1 MATQYDLFARFNF
14 KGQPGTGQVGRAS
27 RAFRTLKRNA
37 HAARASIQRIGG
49 GLRQLTFVAAGA
61 AMAVGLIVKKTM
73 DFNKQMSVVK
83 SVTQATGKNYA
94 RLRSRALQMGAATSF
109 TAKEAGEGMEAL
121 GRASLTTGEIIS
133 AIQPT
138 LNMAAADTMDL
149 GSAAKIVASSMKQ
162 FQLQADK
169 ANMITDVLA
178 YTSAKSNTN
187 VSELGEA
194 LKYAG
199 ATAFGAGQSFENTV
213 GSLAMLANIGIKGS
227 MAGTTLKN
235 ALVKLTR
242 QGSAARKLFGGKK
255 GLNDALTD
263 THGKMRPINQIILVA
278 VGRLRKIKNEATR
291 TKLAFEIFGIRGK
304 AAMDAFMAADP
315 ASLAKHFEDIGNKA
329 TGMASKMAKARLDNL
344 AGDLTLLKSAAEG
357 VAISIG
363 SMIVPSLRQLISA
376 GTGKGGAIAFFQG
389 LAGAITMVNTGAKQ
403 SAVAKKYGGT
413 IAQIAFGIKEA
424 IAGVKEAF
432 VEVGKTIKPI
442 FKKFFGGGK
451 NTIKIIAKIVTK
463 ALLFLTV
470 LAPIAIG
477 LGAVSMAAG
486 GVFKMIS
493 GGLGILK
500 VAFSPLGLTIG
511 IVAIAIKTLKREG
524 ESTFGFMHRMVKG
537 IATAFG
543 PIISALK
550 WMVKHV
556 GVLGTVVG
564 AGLAVKGGRMLLGG
578 LLSRRGGAAGGGVM
592 GKLGAAVSGA
602 QQVFVV
608 NWPLGGL
615 GGVGG
620 AGAGAAGAAAR
631 GGAATRGVA
640 AAAIVGKLAAP
651 LMLLTTGVA
660 IGHDLVQMARGE
672 FKATRG
678 WSTMASLL
686 PEKIKRAIER
696 REEGPSFEAIMS
708 KIMVSATKKIA
719 VEARMAK
726 KKDVIQAPV
735 MIGRTISEFAA
746 TGGEARPETMKAF
759 AAQVVPFLKRQVE
772 TAKWTPKGAARE
784 MVETGI
790 KGQTL
795 ARFLKNLTEE
805 QKKAYKFTPE
815 MLASLKRLGEK
826 MDEAAKRPIAV
837 AVNIDG
843 KKIATAVAKVT
854 HTSSERGGKVPKP
867 GAKRRAL
874 RTGKGNR

>member
-73 DFNKQMSVVK
+73 DFNKQMSVVQ
-83 SVTQATGKNYA
+83 SVTQTTGKNFA
-94 RLRSRALQMGAATSF
+94 RLRSTALQMGAATSF

-344 AGDLTLLKSAAEG
+344 AGDLTLLKS
-357 VAISIG
+357 
-363 SMIVPSLRQLISA
+363 QL
-376 GTGKGGAIAFFQG
+376 G
-389 LAGAITMVNTGAKQ
+389 
-403 SAVAKKYGGT
+403 
-413 IAQIAFGIKEA
+413 
-424 IAGVKEAF
+424 
-432 VEVGKTIKPI
+432 
-442 FKKFFGGGK
+442 
-451 NTIKIIAKIVTK
+451 
-463 ALLFLTV
+463 
-470 LAPIAIG
+470 
-477 LGAVSMAAG
+477 
-486 GVFKMIS
+486 
-493 GGLGILK
+493 
-500 VAFSPLGLTIG
+500 
-511 IVAIAIKTLKREG
+511 
-524 ESTFGFMHRMVKG
+524 
-537 IATAFG
+537 
-543 PIISALK
+543 
-550 WMVKHV
+550 
-556 GVLGTVVG
+556 
-564 AGLAVKGGRMLLGG
+564 
-578 LLSRRGGAAGGGVM
+578 
-592 GKLGAAVSGA
+592 
-602 QQVFVV
+602 
-608 NWPLGGL
+608 
-615 GGVGG
+615 
-620 AGAGAAGAAAR
+620 
-631 GGAATRGVA
+631 
-640 AAAIVGKLAAP
+640 
-651 LMLLTTGVA
+651 
-660 IGHDLVQMARGE
+660 
-672 FKATRG
+672 
-678 WSTMASLL
+678 
-686 PEKIKRAIER
+686 
-696 REEGPSFEAIMS
+696 
-708 KIMVSATKKIA
+708 
-719 VEARMAK
+719 
-726 KKDVIQAPV
+726 
-735 MIGRTISEFAA
+735 
-746 TGGEARPETMKAF
+746 
-759 AAQVVPFLKRQVE
+759 
-772 TAKWTPKGAARE
+772 
-784 MVETGI
+784 
-790 KGQTL
+790 
-795 ARFLKNLTEE
+795 
-805 QKKAYKFTPE
+805 
-815 MLASLKRLGEK
+815 
-826 MDEAAKRPIAV
+826 
-837 AVNIDG
+837 
-843 KKIATAVAKVT
+843 
-854 HTSSERGGKVPKP
+854 
-867 GAKRRAL
+867 
-874 RTGKGNR
+874 